1 MKGFVI
7 NTIFVLSGSILG
19 IIAGH
24 KVKEDLKDV
33 IFNILGLVTLF
44 IGFKM
49 ALTSPN
55 IVYVVIS
62 IVLGTI
68 AGSYLK
74 IEENIHEVLHRLQEK
89 YLSKIENIE
98 GFIIASTLF
107 CVGSMTIIGSIK
119 DGLYNDTV
127 LIKTKSI
134 MDGFASILLASQ
146 YGISV
151 IFSAITVFVIQGV
164 ITIFSKYLSFLLSSL
179 MMGYIDGVGG
189 FIILSIGLNLLKL
202 KNIKTLNMLPSLIIV
217 IILAKWLH

>member
-1 MKGFVI
+1 MKGYLI
-7 NTIFVLSGSILG
+7 NTLFVLGGSTLG
-19 IIAGH
+19 IIAG
-24 KVKEDLKDV
+24 KKIKEDIKDI
-33 IFNILGLVTLF
+33 IFDILGIITLF

-55 IVYVVIS
+55 IIYVVIS
-62 IVLGTI
+62 LVLGTVI
-68 AGSYLK
+68 GSYLK
-74 IEENIHEVLHRLQEK
+74 IEDNIHESLHKFQEK
-89 YLSKIENIE
+89 YLSQVEHIE

-119 DGLYNDTV
+119 DGLYNDPL

-151 IFSAITVFVIQGV
+151 IFSAITIFVIQGL
-164 ITIFSKYLSFLLSSL
+164 ITFFSKYLSFLLSSI

-189 FIILSIGLNLLKL
+189 LIILSIGLNLLKL
-202 KNIKTLNMLPSLIIV
+202 KNIKTLNMLPSLVIV
-217 IILAKWLH
+217 IIFAKWLH

>member
-1 MKGFVI
+1 MKGFII
-7 NTIFVLSGSILG
+7 NTIFVLTGSTLG
-19 IIAGH
+19 IIAG
-24 KVKEDLKDV
+24 KKIKDDIKET
-33 IFNILGLVTLF
+33 IFNILGIITLF
-44 IGFKM
+44 LGIKM
-49 ALTSPN
+49 ALSSPN
-55 IVYVVIS
+55 IIYVVVS
-62 IVLGTI
+62 LVSGTI
-68 AGSYLK
+68 LGSYLK
-74 IEENIHEVLHRLQEK
+74 IEETIHESLHRLQEK
-89 YLSKIENIE
+89 YFNKMEHIE

-119 DGLYNDTV
+119 DGLYNDAV

-151 IFSAITVFVIQGV
+151 IFSSITVFVIQGL
-164 ITIFSKYLSFLLSSL
+164 ITFFSKYLTFLLSSL

-189 FIILSIGLNLLKL
+189 LIILSIGLNLLKL